1 MNYAFQITPTQVDG
15 QRYWSAEST
24 VLKGCAAQGETL
36 AEAIARLEVN
46 EREWL
51 IAAQKHSI
59 PIPEQGMPPEQ
70 YNGRLTIRLS
80 KALHRQLARC
90 AANENIPV
98 NHFISEAVA
107 ERIGYYYGMKETAD
121 HVAQPPSV

>member
-15 QRYWSAEST
+15 QYYWSAEST

-51 IAAQKHSI
+51 SSAQKHGI
-59 PIPEQGMPPEQ
+59 PIPEQGAPPEE
-70 YNGRLTIRLS
+70 YNGKLTIRLS
-80 KALHRQLARC
+80 KTLHRQLMRYAER
-90 AANENIPV
+90 ENITV
-98 NHFISEAVA
+98 NQFISDAVA
-107 ERIGYYYGMKETAD
+107 QRIGYHNGLKEARETEAL
-121 HVAQPPSV
+121 PPSV